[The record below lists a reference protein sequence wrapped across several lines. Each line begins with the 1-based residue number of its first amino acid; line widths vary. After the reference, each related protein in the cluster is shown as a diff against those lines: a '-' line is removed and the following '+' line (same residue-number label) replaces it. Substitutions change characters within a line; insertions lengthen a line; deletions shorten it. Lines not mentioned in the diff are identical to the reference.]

1 MKDFCKANNMSFV
14 SIESYEE
21 DLALYSAFGG
31 SEGKNC
37 DLKIIKKRFSDE
49 FIYTN

>member
-21 DLALYSAFGG
+21 DLAVFTAFGG
-31 SEGKNC
+31 PDGKNR
-37 DLKIIKKRFSDE
+37 KKKE
-49 FIYTN
+49 L